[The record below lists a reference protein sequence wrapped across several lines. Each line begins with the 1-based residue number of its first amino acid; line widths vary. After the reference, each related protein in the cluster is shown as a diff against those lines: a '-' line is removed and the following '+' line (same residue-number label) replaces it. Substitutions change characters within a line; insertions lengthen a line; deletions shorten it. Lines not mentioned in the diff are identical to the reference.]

1 MFATAASAAEPKRSG
16 FEDMSADSQAMQR
29 DDVANP
35 GMLAAADGEALWNVV
50 PPGGDKSCAGCHGD
64 AAVAMRGV
72 SARYPAFDE
81 KAKAPIDLQGRI
93 QQCNERRPGAAP
105 MEREGR
111 DLIALSTYVGLQ
123 SRGMPTAP
131 NTDPRLKPFREAG
144 EDLFKRR
151 IGQLNLSC
159 ASCHDERAGKRL
171 AGALIPQGHPNG
183 YPLYRLEWQSMG
195 SLQRRLRNCLTGVR
209 AGASELGAKELVDLE
224 LYLQS
229 RAAPLAVE
237 TPAVRP

>member
-1 MFATAASAAEPKRSG
+1 
-16 FEDMSADSQAMQR
+16 MSADSQAMQR

-35 GMLAAADGEALWNVV
+35 GMLAAADGEALWNAV
-50 PPGGDKSCAGCHGD
+50 PPGGGKSCAGCHGD
-64 AAVAMRGV
+64 ARQSMKGV

-81 KAKAPIDLQGRI
+81 ATQRPIDLQSRI
-93 QQCNERRPGAAP
+93 QSCNARRPDAAA
-105 MEREGR
+105 MERESR

-131 NTDPRLKPFREAG
+131 DPDARLRPFRDAG
-144 EDLFKRR
+144 EALFRRR

-159 ASCHDERAGKRL
+159 ASCHDERAGKHL

-183 YPLYRLEWQSMG
+183 YPLYRLEWQGMG
-195 SLQRRLRNCLTGVR
+195 SLQRRLRNCMTGVR
-209 AGASELGAKELVDLE
+209 AEAYPFGAQELVDLE